1 MRFVAVATVVGA
13 VVLSACTAH
22 ALPYPPTLVIPLPEN
37 EWGRF
42 QFDVYD
48 DTGLVVSGEAGD
60 QTLGGHE
67 PAGVTA
73 IPESNQIVINWT
85 GGACGHRP
93 FANLRGNAAALDI
106 TIAPDPLEIGLA
118 PVSCPAVGIISSAT
132 LTLSE
137 PVAQEN
143 ITVTEER

>member
-1 MRFVAVATVVGA
+1 MRPIALATIVASLVF
-13 VVLSACTAH
+13 SACTAH

-42 QFDVYD
+42 QLDVYD
-48 DTGLVVSGEAGD
+48 DTGLVVGGVSGD
-60 QTLGGHE
+60 QTLGGHI

-73 IPESNQIVINWT
+73 IPERNELVINWT

-93 FANLRGNAAALDI
+93 FVNLRGNATNLDV

-118 PVSCPAVGIISSAT
+118 PVSCPAIGIISSAT

-143 ITVTEER
+143 IRVTEER